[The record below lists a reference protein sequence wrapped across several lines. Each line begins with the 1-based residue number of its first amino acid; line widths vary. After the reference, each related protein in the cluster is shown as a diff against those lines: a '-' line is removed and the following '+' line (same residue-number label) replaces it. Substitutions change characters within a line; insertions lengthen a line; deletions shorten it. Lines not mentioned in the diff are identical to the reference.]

1 MRRIII
7 VAVAK
12 NYVIGKANGDM
23 SWNVK
28 EDFDHFKSTT
38 IGFPVLMGRKTYG
51 YFKKPLKNREH
62 IVITHDKNFDPK
74 HEGVKV
80 FNTLKEGFDY
90 VETLNKDRM
99 FIIGGGD
106 VYKQVLQEGLV
117 DEMIISWMDFEAEG
131 EVSFPR
137 FDKSEWEVKSREK
150 REQFEIVHYVRTRV
164 PEYLRT

>member
-1 MRRIII
+1 M
-7 VAVAK
+7 VT
-12 NYVIGKANGDM
+12 
-23 SWNVK
+23 S
-28 EDFDHFKSTT
+28 
-38 IGFPVLMGRKTYG
+38 
-51 YFKKPLKNREH
+51 KNRFENRVH

-117 DEMIISWMDFEAEG
+117 DEMIISWMDFDAEG

-137 FDKSEWEVKSREK
+137 FDKSEWE
-150 REQFEIVHYVRTRV
+150 
-164 PEYLRT
+164 L

>member
-1 MRRIII
+1 
-7 VAVAK
+7 
-12 NYVIGKANGDM
+12 
-23 SWNVK
+23 
-28 EDFDHFKSTT
+28 
-38 IGFPVLMGRKTYG
+38 
-51 YFKKPLKNREH
+51 
-62 IVITHDKNFDPK
+62 
-74 HEGVKV
+74 
-80 FNTLKEGFDY
+80 
-90 VETLNKDRM
+90 M
-99 FIIGGGD
+99 FIIGGGE